1 MKAVMIQ
8 GHMDTARFSIPG
20 WNGKRGETYPLPPF
34 STIAGMVHF
43 LCRWDSWHDMKIS
56 VSGNGVM
63 NKPEICARW
72 RGGAVAGSETEEFK
86 QRFPVRVKSGD
97 SFVGWV
103 NTLIYEA
110 FASDLDLR
118 LHIMP
123 DNQEEVDVIYR
134 KILNPRTFPSLGRH
148 EDLIRIDDVQ
158 VVDILPAQEMALDM
172 RAYAPSTI
180 KVPGTVYTIHK
191 DYVIKNGKRRFNDI
205 PVKYLDRGMK
215 VFADCDNLNNPC
227 FFL

>member
-1 MKAVMIQ
+1 M
-8 GHMDTARFSIPG
+8 
-20 WNGKRGETYPLPPF
+20 E
-34 STIAGMVHF
+34 
-43 LCRWDSWHDMKIS
+43 IS
-56 VSGNGVM
+56 VAGNGVM
-63 NKPEICARW
+63 NKPEICMRW

-103 NTLIYEA
+103 NTPIYESVV
-110 FASDLDLR
+110 SDLDLR
-118 LHIMP
+118 LHVMP
-123 DNQEEVDVIYR
+123 ENQEEVDVICR

-158 VVDILPAQEMALDM
+158 VVDVLPAQEMTLDM
-172 RAYAPSTI
+172 CTYAPATAET
-180 KVPGTVYTIHK
+180 PGTVYTIHK

-215 VFADCDNLNNPC
+215 VIADCDNLNNPC
-227 FFL
+227 FFI

>member
-1 MKAVMIQ
+1 
-8 GHMDTARFSIPG
+8 
-20 WNGKRGETYPLPPF
+20 
-34 STIAGMVHF
+34 
-43 LCRWDSWHDMKIS
+43 MKIS

-63 NKPEICARW
+63 NKAEICARW

-97 SFVGWV
+97 SYVGWV
-103 NTLIYEA
+103 NTPIYEA

-123 DNQEEVDVIYR
+123 DSQEEVDVIYR
-134 KILNPRTFPSLGRH
+134 KILNPRTFPNLGRH

-158 VVDILPAQEMALDM
+158 VVDILPAQEMTLDM
-172 RAYAPSTI
+172 CIYAPATAET
-180 KVPGTVYTIHK
+180 PGTVYAVHK
-191 DYVIKNGKRRFNDI
+191 DYTISKGKRRFNDI
-205 PVKYLDRGMK
+205 RVKYLDRGTK
-215 VFADCDNLNNPC
+215 VITDCDNLNNPC

>member
-72 RGGAVAGSETEEFK
+72 RGGAVARSETEEFK

-172 RAYAPSTI
+172 CAYAPSTI

>member
-8 GHMDTARFSIPG
+8 GHMDIARFSIPG

-34 STIAGMVHF
+34 STVAGMVHF

-56 VSGNGVM
+56 VAGNGVI
-63 NKPEICARW
+63 NKQEICMRW

-86 QRFPVRVKSGD
+86 QRFSVRVKSGD

-103 NTLIYEA
+103 NTPIYESIV
-110 FASDLDLR
+110 SDLDLR

-123 DNQEEVDVIYR
+123 ENQDEVDVIYK

-148 EDLIRIDDVQ
+148 EDLIRIDDAQ
-158 VVDILPAQEMALDM
+158 IVDILPAQETTLDM
-172 RAYAPSTI
+172 CTYAPAAINIS
-180 KVPGTVYTIHK
+180 GTVYKVHK
-191 DYVIKNGKRRFNDI
+191 DYTINRGKRIFNDI
-205 PVKYLDRGMK
+205 IVKYLDKGMT
-215 VFADCDNLNNPC
+215 VVADCDSQNNPC
-227 FFL
+227 FFE

>member
-8 GHMDTARFSIPG
+8 GHMDAARFSIPG

-34 STIAGMVHF
+34 STVAGMVHF
-43 LCRWDSWHDMKIS
+43 LCRWDSWHNMKIS
-56 VSGNGVM
+56 VAGNGVM
-63 NKPEICARW
+63 NKPEICMRW
-72 RGGAVAGSETEEFK
+72 RGGAVAGTETEEFK

-103 NTLIYEA
+103 NTPIYEA

-123 DNQEEVDVIYR
+123 ENQDEVNVIYR
-134 KILNPRTFPSLGRH
+134 KILNPRAFPSLGRR

-158 VVDILPAQEMALDM
+158 VVDILPAQETTLDM
-172 RAYAPSTI
+172 CAYAPSAI

-191 DYVIKNGKRRFNDI
+191 DYVIEKGKRRFNDI

-215 VFADCDNLNNPC
+215 VFTDCDYLNNPC

>member
-34 STIAGMVHF
+34 STVTGMVHF
-43 LCRWDSWHDMKIS
+43 LCRWDRWHDMKIS

-63 NKPEICARW
+63 NKPEICMRW

-103 NTLIYEA
+103 NTLIHEA

-172 RAYAPSTI
+172 CAYVPSTI

-191 DYVIKNGKRRFNDI
+191 DYVSKNGKRRFNDI

-215 VFADCDNLNNPC
+215 VFADCDNLSNPC

>member
-34 STIAGMVHF
+34 STVTGMVHF

-63 NKPEICARW
+63 NKPEICMRW

-103 NTLIYEA
+103 NTLIHEA

-172 RAYAPSTI
+172 CAYVPSTI

-191 DYVIKNGKRRFNDI
+191 DYVSKNGKRRFNDI

-215 VFADCDNLNNPC
+215 VFADCDNLSNPC

>member
-63 NKPEICARW
+63 NKPEICMRW

-158 VVDILPAQEMALDM
+158 VVDILPPQEMALDM
-172 RAYAPSTI
+172 CAYAPSTI

-191 DYVIKNGKRRFNDI
+191 DCVIKNGKRRFNDI

>member
-43 LCRWDSWHDMKIS
+43 LCRWDSWHDMKMS
-56 VSGNGVM
+56 VSGNGVI
-63 NKPEICARW
+63 NKPEICMRW

-103 NTLIYEA
+103 NTPIYESVV
-110 FASDLDLR
+110 SDLDLR
-118 LHIMP
+118 LHVMP
-123 DNQEEVDVIYR
+123 ENQKEVDVICR

-148 EDLIRIDDVQ
+148 EDLIRIDGVQ
-158 VVDILPAQEMALDM
+158 VVNVLPAQEMTLDM
-172 RAYAPSTI
+172 CIYTPAT
-180 KVPGTVYTIHK
+180 VETPGTVYTIHK
-191 DYVIKNGKRRFNDI
+191 DYVIDKGKRRFNDVR
-205 PVKYLDRGMK
+205 VKYLDRGMK
-215 VFADCDNLNNPC
+215 VITDCDSLNNPC
-227 FFL
+227 FFI

>member
-63 NKPEICARW
+63 NKPEICMRW
-72 RGGAVAGSETEEFK
+72 RGGAVAGSETEEFQ
-86 QRFPVRVKSGD
+86 QRFPFRVKSGD

-158 VVDILPAQEMALDM
+158 VVDILLAQEMALDM
-172 RAYAPSTI
+172 CAYAPSTI

>member
-43 LCRWDSWHDMKIS
+43 LCQWDSWHDMKIS

-63 NKPEICARW
+63 NKPEICM
-72 RGGAVAGSETEEFK
+72 K

-103 NTLIYEA
+103 NTPIYENMV
-110 FASDLDLR
+110 SDLDLR
-118 LHIMP
+118 LHVMP
-123 DNQEEVDVIYR
+123 ESQKEVEVIYR

-148 EDLIRIDDVQ
+148 GDLIRIDDVRI
-158 VVDILPAQEMALDM
+158 VDILPAQETTLDM
-172 RAYAPSTI
+172 CAYAPATAET
-180 KVPGTVYTIHK
+180 PGTVYTVHK
-191 DYVIKNGKRRFNDI
+191 DYTISKRKRRFNDVR
-205 PVKYLDRGMK
+205 VKYLDRGIK
-215 VFADCDNLNNPC
+215 VITDCDNLNNPC
-227 FFL
+227 FFI

>member
-34 STIAGMVHF
+34 STVAGMVHY
-43 LCRWDSWHDMKIS
+43 LCRWDSWHEMKIS
-56 VSGNGVM
+56 VAGNGVM
-63 NKPEICARW
+63 NKPEICMRW

-103 NTLIYEA
+103 NTPIYESVV
-110 FASDLDLR
+110 SDLDLR

-123 DNQEEVDVIYR
+123 ENQDEVDVIYK

-148 EDLIRIDDVQ
+148 EDLIRIDDAQ
-158 VVDILPAQEMALDM
+158 IVDILPAQETTLDM
-172 RAYAPSTI
+172 CTYAPAAIDIS
-180 KVPGTVYTIHK
+180 GTVYKVHK
-191 DYVIKNGKRRFNDI
+191 DYTINRGKRIFNDI
-205 PVKYLDRGMK
+205 IVKYLDKGMT
-215 VFADCDNLNNPC
+215 VVTDRDSQNNPC
-227 FFL
+227 FFE

>member
-172 RAYAPSTI
+172 CAYAPSTI

-215 VFADCDNLNNPC
+215 VFADCDYLNNPC

>member
-63 NKPEICARW
+63 NKPEICMRW

-103 NTLIYEA
+103 NTLIHEA

-172 RAYAPSTI
+172 CAYAPSTI

-191 DYVIKNGKRRFNDI
+191 DYVSKNGKRRFNDI

-215 VFADCDNLNNPC
+215 VFADCDNLSNPC